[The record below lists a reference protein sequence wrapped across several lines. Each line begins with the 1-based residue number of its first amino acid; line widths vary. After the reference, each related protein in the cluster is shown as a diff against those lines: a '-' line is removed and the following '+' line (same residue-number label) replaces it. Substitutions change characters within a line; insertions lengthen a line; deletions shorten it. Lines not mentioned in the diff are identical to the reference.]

1 MKLLVY
7 IWLDMIMTW
16 LKDTELVFNWYN
28 FKIKEK
34 CELGICKSVKPFFYE
49 FISCNNISLF
59 TFLE

>member
-1 MKLLVY
+1 
-7 IWLDMIMTW
+7 MIMTW